1 MYVVHHNTLLDSFQI
16 RIVKI
21 HYPIISCIAANYV
34 DGDQRVVKTK
44 IKPWTWLLLLKKKHG
59 LKHLDYDAL
68 ATREAL
74 QMFWGMGNATCDE
87 LTSNAR
93 KFWGGG
99 ECDYFVRSILIA
111 WLFFCVIR
119 DNW

>member
-1 MYVVHHNTLLDSFQI
+1 
-16 RIVKI
+16 
-21 HYPIISCIAANYV
+21 
-34 DGDQRVVKTK
+34 
-44 IKPWTWLLLLKKKHG
+44 

-93 KFWGGG
+93 KFGGGG

-111 WLFFCVIR
+111 
-119 DNW
+119 